1 MSVVRNVFTTISC
14 NSCDK
19 TATFEESKQNEAIDA
34 NPWIKTLRLV
44 QRASDGRNF
53 SYCSDSCELAGTAAG
68 YHNPEEKKQIIDVP
82 ANSNLIAQAAAAA
95 KAAEDATRKIKD
107 GQPVTLHQ

>member
-1 MSVVRNVFTTISC
+1 MSIIRTAFSTISC
-14 NSCDK
+14 DSCDK
-19 TATFEESKQNEAIDA
+19 TITFEESKQVEILEA
-34 NPWIKTLRLV
+34 NPWLKTLRIV

-53 SYCSDSCELAGTAAG
+53 SFCSDACELSSVASGR
-68 YHNPEEKKQIIDVP
+68 HNPEEKKQIIDVP